1 MDLTLSVFQSPAIT
15 KLEVSVND
23 MIFFAK
29 RIEELTLFTIICGG
43 MNIDHI

>member
-1 MDLTLSVFQSPAIT
+1 MNLTLSVFQSPAIT

-43 MNIDHI
+43 INIDHI